1 MNYIVYKGNCYTE
14 LRIHFSPKL
23 NGSDF
28 FKILELIDFPV
39 KESDNILLRYAL
51 TELVT
56 NSLRALHERKIEREV
71 SVELTISGNYLK
83 IVVKD
88 FGGGFDL
95 SILPID
101 INDESKKPD
110 FTSLRFQEYRE
121 RHGFNRFGIGLV
133 SAKIALD
140 AFHIV
145 FIDGEGKEC
154 PWLGEGSVAG
164 TRITAAKRMT
174 KVEKTAEVK
183 TAEAGTYV
191 RRLQRHSV
199 FTKAVVN
206 NSIDGYL
213 IDVSKEGAKLLLL
226 NRDGLVQGG
235 IISVQVDGAVG
246 SERKM
251 VFCAVV
257 RWLEQEKAFW
267 QIGSEFVRDASFPR
281 EAVEKLVK
289 AVNQDPRR
297 LGGLVVI
304 EGT

>member
-14 LRIHFSPKL
+14 LFIHFSPKL

-39 KESDNILLRYAL
+39 KESDNIILRYAL

-56 NSLRALHERKIEREV
+56 NSLRALHERKIDKEV
-71 SVELTISGNYLK
+71 SVDLMVSGNFLK
-83 IVVKD
+83 IIVTD

-95 SILPID
+95 STLPID

-110 FTSLRFQEYRE
+110 FTSLKFQEYRE
-121 RHGFNRFGIGLV
+121 RHGFNRFGIGLL

-140 AFHIV
+140 AFHLV
-145 FIDGEGKEC
+145 FIDREGKEC
-154 PWLGEGSVAG
+154 AWKGGGSVAG

-174 KVEKTAEVK
+174 KVGNEAEVK
-183 TAEAGTYV
+183 PVESGMYL
-191 RRLQRHSV
+191 RRLQRHSI

-213 IDVSKEGAKLLLL
+213 IDISTEGAKLLLL
-226 NRDGLVQGG
+226 SRDSLEQGG
-235 IISVQVDGAVG
+235 IISVQVDAVG
-246 SERKM
+246 GIGKKM

-281 EAVEKLVK
+281 EAMAKLVK
-289 AVNQDPRR
+289 TVNLDPRR